1 MPRIHLFSMGVVVL
15 LGGALWFFWGH
26 EAPVVNIDSTGAD
39 IIAFGDSLIA
49 GVGAEAGM
57 TLPEHL
63 SNKLGQ
69 TVVNAGVSGE
79 TTRGALV
86 RIEETLDGYSP
97 RIVILSIGGNDFL
110 QKLPRNETRVNI
122 GRIIEK
128 IQGRGAIVVLLG
140 VRSGIIGGGFDEEFE
155 SLSKQYGTL
164 YVEDVLGG
172 IFGDT
177 RYMSDAV
184 HPNSRGYE
192 IIAERIAQTLKE
204 RRIVK

>member
-1 MPRIHLFSMGVVVL
+1 M
-15 LGGALWFFWGH
+15 
-26 EAPVVNIDSTGAD
+26 
-39 IIAFGDSLIA
+39 
-49 GVGAEAGM
+49 
-57 TLPEHL
+57 

-69 TVVNAGVSGE
+69 TVVNAGVAGE